1 MKSSKF
7 LYSVFLVIILSS
19 IFGVNT
25 EAASL
30 YTVKSGDTLWKISQQ
45 SGVSI
50 GSIQIANN
58 LKDNKLNVGQR
69 LSLPEP
75 ITTSERTLLAQLV
88 FAEAQGEPYAGKVA
102 VATVVLNRVD
112 SDIFPT
118 TIREVIYER
127 SNGYYAFSPVQ
138 NGKINNNPTTI
149 DYRAVD
155 EAVAYRGKGSGS
167 LYFYNPQTAKSE
179 WILTKE
185 VTVRIGNHTFA
196 K

>member
-1 MKSSKF
+1 MKSNKF
-7 LYSVFLVIILSS
+7 LYSVFLVILLSS
-19 IFGVNT
+19 FFEVNT

-45 SGVSI
+45 SGVPI

-58 LKDNKLNVGQR
+58 LKDNILNVGQR

-75 ITTSERTLLAQLV
+75 ITASERTLLAQLV

-112 SDIFPT
+112 SDLFPN

-138 NGKINNNPTTI
+138 NGKINNNPTII
-149 DYRAVD
+149 DYRVVD

>member
-1 MKSSKF
+1 
-7 LYSVFLVIILSS
+7 VFLVILLSS
-19 IFGVNT
+19 FFEVNT

-45 SGVSI
+45 SGVPI

-58 LKDNKLNVGQR
+58 LKDNILNVGQR

-75 ITTSERTLLAQLV
+75 ITASERTLLAQLV

-112 SDIFPT
+112 SDLFPN

-138 NGKINNNPTTI
+138 NGKINNNPTII
-149 DYRAVD
+149 DYRVVD

-179 WILTKE
+179 WILIKE
-185 VTVRIGNHTFA
+185 VTVRIGNHSFA

>member
-1 MKSSKF
+1 MKSNKF
-7 LYSVFLVIILSS
+7 LYSVFLVILLSS
-19 IFGVNT
+19 FFGENT

-45 SGVSI
+45 SGVPI

-58 LKDNKLNVGQR
+58 LKDNKLHVGQR

-75 ITTSERTLLAQLV
+75 ITASERTLLAQLV

-112 SDIFPT
+112 SDIFPN

-155 EAVAYRGKGSGS
+155 EAVANRGKGSGS